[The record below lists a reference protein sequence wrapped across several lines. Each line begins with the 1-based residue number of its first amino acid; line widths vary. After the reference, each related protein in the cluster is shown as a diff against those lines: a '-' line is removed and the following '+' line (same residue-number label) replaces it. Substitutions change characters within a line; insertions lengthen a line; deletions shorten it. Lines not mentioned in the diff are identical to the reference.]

1 MSPNTKLR
9 DNEDNSR
16 RRKPDTVHCWGGT
29 GGGGHMTEIESLHSR
44 NPRGNTHLLI
54 LPETLSA
61 LSLFFLNILPVGQ
74 AEIPQKSL
82 SLSRTPSWS
91 LQSSPFGSHSFLSLW
106 SLSDMLKNTHTNVST
121 AAAPPRQVNRCDT
134 APTSTQHRRGGRRRR
149 RTGLTSSLNSS
160 LLPFLFVKALKLS
173 PLSRQGP

>member
-29 GGGGHMTEIESLHSR
+29 EGGSHMTEIESLHSQ
-44 NPRGNTHLLI
+44 NPWGNTHLLI

-82 SLSRTPSWS
+82 ALSRTPWSPWS
-91 LQSSPFGSHSFLSLW
+91 L
-106 SLSDMLKNTHTNVST
+106 
-121 AAAPPRQVNRCDT
+121 
-134 APTSTQHRRGGRRRR
+134 
-149 RTGLTSSLNSS
+149 
-160 LLPFLFVKALKLS
+160 
-173 PLSRQGP
+173 